1 VIIVTGTITV
11 DPARRDEF
19 LAEQAE
25 DFANGRAEPGC
36 LEYGLLID
44 PEQPDVVRLLERWED
59 VPSFDAHLKGIGE
72 RAKEGKMPMA
82 SDAVRS
88 MEITRHDVESSSKM
102 V

>member
-1 VIIVTGTITV
+1 MIIVTGTIEV

-19 LAEQAE
+19 LAEQAA
-25 DFANGRAEPGC
+25 DFAAGRAEPGC

-44 PEQPDVVRLLERWED
+44 PERPGVVRLLERWED
-59 VPSFDAHLKGIGE
+59 VPSFDAHLAAITA
-72 RAKEGKMPMA
+72 RAAEGKMPMA

-88 MEITRHDVESSSKM
+88 MEITRHDVASVSKM